1 MIFYEFNPMAM
12 MMMLMMMMMI
22 LELVKESMVGTDME
36 KMGVMVD
43 ARIM

>member
-12 MMMLMMMMMI
+12 MMMLMMMMI